1 MSDLDDALNTSSPM
15 FHPVEVIADWE
26 ELPPGLSVGGLD
38 SLRDLGQQIGPQ
50 GYTVTHSFDDGLPDP
65 VTMTGSNDASGALE
79 MDLVG
84 RQANIAD
91 FITGWRNATSGFA
104 TGTTIAPGMPSIS
117 SQDYVVVAITVNGT
131 AVPIE
136 TTYEAGHPHGW
147 TALSSVTDATYTTYV
162 FGRSHFVSA
171 PAPIFKLPVSSP
183 YSWIAVAI
191 GANFTAGNSSFVP
204 VKPGVI
210 TGLAKV
216 GTSTTHTGPLA
227 DLPGRGWV
235 LGIFAATAAA
245 GPLTATGTSI
255 QLVQST
261 GGTAALQAVTTPLQN
276 DDNSYQHTSTSVGST
291 NIGMM
296 FSIPLVIMDRPKMDA
311 LAYFS
316 PFNTSSPIQSFDR
329 DTAPM
334 SASVNVI
341 SPNGPVATPVFKGQM
356 ADISVTGRTAA
367 LSAVSKTRLLLDKT
381 LQLPTVFGRRESCT
395 TDWLA
400 SYLMAQGG
408 QYPGIAPSPQT
419 RWWVPMHG
427 SLHPFMAGANVYT
440 VGFNYT
446 TTRSP
451 TGPWGLKPPKS
462 IAGPFVTAI
471 SGKLTTNEAE
481 RINIGADTRN
491 WATEVPGMVG
501 EFNDIFSQQNNIGR
515 FTFWM
520 KGDPHSGGAAPAVMN
535 GGADNLFQFNL
546 YLMVNGLAIRS
557 VSFEVRNTRQGAIT
571 MGSTTVLTG
580 GDLPT
585 DGLWHFWGITWDY
598 LAGTVKIRR
607 DGVFWNPT
615 GFASASVTD
624 LPPTDAIHIARNPG
638 PNSIW
643 FNVDAKMPIAELQL
657 ESGPTLYNDA
667 FTRFYPTPQ
676 APSLNAKMRTLNQ
689 WIEAIAEPAPVQGWE
704 TLNELAQSTLSHLRV
719 NEEDNVEY
727 LPLRYFG
734 EAAQLTVD
742 ANNVIDTDVNAAELA
757 VTNDPTKTRNV
768 VTVAFGE
775 TRVNSSRDIILEVS
789 SPISFPRGT
798 TRVTFALDV
807 LTAEIHGALNPYGT
821 DWDIE
826 KLTPLQVAGTNPI
839 QNEHVMSVNALQ
851 DGQGVPYT
859 GAGFTGLIV
868 GWDSSTVTIDFKNTS
883 GGTLWLANNGSGI
896 PFLRIL
902 GYPVQVADGYVTAR
916 DSGSVGTRR
925 ERGLTTQMK
934 WIQTRD
940 AATEV
945 AGTLATMLS
954 QPRIELQVTVMGDP
968 RRRPGQMVRLADAE
982 GTRASGTW
990 RILAVTHR
998 GNGAMYVQDLQLV
1011 RVGESGVWDVSRWD
1025 NSVWSE

>member
-15 FHPVEVIADWE
+15 FNPVDVIADWE

-38 SLRDLGQQIGPQ
+38 SLRDLGQQIGPN

-65 VTMTGSNDASGALE
+65 VTMTGSNDASGGLG

-84 RQANIAD
+84 RQSNIAD
-91 FITGWRNATSGFA
+91 FITGWRNATSGF
-104 TGTTIAPGMPSIS
+104 GTSTSIAPGMPSIS

-147 TALSSVTDATYTTYV
+147 TALGSVTDSTFTTYV

-171 PAPIFKLPVSSP
+171 PAPIFAFPVSTAFT
-183 YSWIAVAI
+183 WICVAI

-204 VKPGVI
+204 VKPGVV
-210 TGLAKV
+210 TGAPETV
-216 GTSTTHTGPLA
+216 TGTAHTGPYA
-227 DLPGRGWV
+227 ALPGRGWV
-235 LGIFAATAAA
+235 LGIFATANAS
-245 GPLTATGTSI
+245 GPWAPTGTSI
-255 QLVQST
+255 ELVEST
-261 GGTAALQAVTTPLQN
+261 GGTAALQAVTTPFLA
-276 DDNSYQHTSTSVGST
+276 DDNSYRHVSNTTGST
-291 NIGMM
+291 GVGMM
-296 FSIPLVIMDRPKMDA
+296 IAIPLIVMDRQKMDA

-316 PFNTSSPIQSFDR
+316 PFNAASPVQNFER
-329 DTAPM
+329 DTAPV

-341 SPNGPVATPVFKGQM
+341 SPVGNVSTPIFKGQM
-356 ADISVTGRTAA
+356 ADLTVSGRTAA
-367 LSAVSKTRLLLDKT
+367 LEAVSRTRILLDKT

-400 SYLMAQGG
+400 SYLLAHGG

-419 RWWVPMHG
+419 RWWAPCHG
-427 SLHPFMAGANVYT
+427 SLHPFMAGPNAYT
-440 VGFNYT
+440 VGLYYT

-451 TGPWGLKPPKS
+451 TGGWGLAPPRS
-462 IAGPFVTAI
+462 IAGPFVTAMAG
-471 SGKLTTNEAE
+471 SLNTNYAE
-481 RINIGADTRN
+481 RINIGPDTKN
-491 WATEVPGMVG
+491 WATVVPGMDA
-501 EFNDIFSQQNNIGR
+501 ELNDLFSVQNNIGR

-520 KGDPHSGGAAPAVMN
+520 KGDPHSGGAAPAVLAGVN
-535 GGADNLFQFNL
+535 DNLFQFNL
-546 YLMVNGLAIRS
+546 YLIVNGVATRS
-557 VSFEVRNTRQGAIT
+557 VSFEIRNTRQPAIT

-580 GDLPT
+580 GDLPS
-585 DGLWHFWGITWDY
+585 DGLWHFFGVTWNY
-598 LAGTVKIRR
+598 LTGVARIRR
-607 DGVFWNPT
+607 DGISWAPT
-615 GFASASVTD
+615 GFSSASVTD
-624 LPPTDAIHIARNPG
+624 LPPTDAIHYGRNPANG
-638 PNSIW
+638 IW
-643 FNVDAKMPIAELQL
+643 FNVDAKLPMAELQL
-657 ESGPTLYNDA
+657 ESGPDVYTEQ
-667 FTRFYPTPQ
+667 FTRFYPTPA
-676 APSLNAKMRTLNQ
+676 APSLNAKTRTLNQ

-704 TLNELAQSTLSHLRV
+704 TLNDLAQSTLSHLRV

-742 ANNVIDTDVNAAELA
+742 ANNVVDTDVNAAELA
-757 VTNDPTKTRNV
+757 VTSDPTKTRNV
-768 VTVAFGE
+768 VTLAFGE
-775 TRVNSSRDIILEVS
+775 TRVNSSRDIILEVT

-798 TRVTFALDV
+798 TRMTFALDR
-807 LTAEIHGALNPYGT
+807 LTAEIHGAVNPYGA
-821 DWDIE
+821 DWSVK
-826 KLTPLQVAGTNPI
+826 KLTALQVAGTNPI

-851 DGQGVPYT
+851 DGQATPYT
-859 GAGFTGLIV
+859 GVGFTGDIIA
-868 GWDSSTVTIDFKNTS
+868 WSSSTVTIEFKNTT

-896 PFLRIL
+896 PFLRVL
-902 GYPVQVADGYVTAR
+902 GYPVEVADGYVTAR

-925 ERGLTTQMK
+925 ERGLTTESK

-940 AATEV
+940 AATEIV
-945 AGTLATMLS
+945 GTLATLLS
-954 QPRIELQVTVMGDP
+954 QPRIELRVTVMGDP

-982 GTRASGTW
+982 GTRAEGTW